1 MTSFS
6 LLVKMIGAAV
16 LAPAPPPSAP
26 PPSAQARNVEKL
38 VNEAAVLIEAR
49 GRSALV
55 EFRKPASKWW
65 SGSTYL
71 FAYDIQLNVLLNPA
85 FPEREGT
92 NPRGERDANGKAM
105 HDEFLKV
112 VRADGAGW
120 VDYVFPRPGEKLPR
134 RKWSYVKGVVIDGKP
149 AIVGSGFYPE

>member
-6 LLVKMIGAAV
+6 LLFVLIGSAV
-16 LAPAPPPSAP
+16 LTPPPPPAPPPSE
-26 PPSAQARNVEKL
+26 QARNTEKL
-38 VNEAAVLIEAR
+38 VNEAADLIEAR

-55 EFRKPASKWW
+55 EFRKPSSKWW

-71 FAYDIQLNVLLNPA
+71 FAYDMQLNVLLNPA

-112 VRADGAGW
+112 VRSDGAGW

-149 AIVGSGFYPE
+149 AIIGSGFYPD